1 MCENTNG
8 FNNIISGKNQI
19 AKALDIKEDLG
30 IDCLMYCK
38 HCLNLRHKENKN
50 DFKQLFQRE
59 IACTAVAAHNI
70 HKGQYAGQVQEG
82 GTGTVCLV
90 LPWDTSRRWGKTR
103 KDLAVRVGYYLG
115 GRTDTTPI

>member
-38 HCLNLRHKENKN
+38 HRLNLQHKENKN

-70 HKGQYAGQVQEG
+70 HEGQYAGQVQEG
-82 GTGTVCLV
+82 GTGAVCLV
-90 LPWDTSRRWGKTR
+90 LPRNTSRRWGKTR
-103 KDLAVRVGYYLG
+103 KDLAIGVGYYLG
-115 GRTDTTPI
+115 GRTDTTPV